1 MTLTALPISIV
12 SIGFAD
18 RNPSL
23 RRRGSIM
30 AANDDVL
37 PPDEWWM
44 AQQKIPVDDVYRGDQ
59 IIAARLL
66 CGGVDPEELY
76 GDPDPLRGKK
86 VLALDGS
93 WRQRGLGG
101 QLQIGRGTCRE
112 RVCQYVE
119 ISVVAGS

>member
-1 MTLTALPISIV
+1 MTLTALPSSIV

-59 IIAARLL
+59 IIAARRLW
-66 CGGVDPEELY
+66 GGVGPGDLY
-76 GDPDPLRGKK
+76 GDPDPLVGME
-86 VLALDGS
+86 VLAMDGS
-93 WRQRGLGG
+93 GRNGG
-101 QLQIGRGTCRE
+101 IGGVRKSGGEGTGG
-112 RVCQYVE
+112 V
-119 ISVVAGS
+119 GNG

>member
-37 PPDEWWM
+37 PPDAWWM
-44 AQQKIPVDDVYRGDQ
+44 AQQKIPVDDVSLGAQ
-59 IIAARLL
+59 IIAARPL
-66 CGGVDPEELY
+66 CGGVDPEDLY
-76 GDPDPLRGKK
+76 GAPDPLRGKK
-86 VLALDGS
+86 VLSLDGS
-93 WRQRGLGG
+93 WRQRGSGG
-101 QLQIGRGTCRE
+101 PLRRWMGFSRH
-112 RVCQYVE
+112 VL
-119 ISVVAGS
+119 A